1 MASLDKMVSIESV
14 DKDEDVQLKDTSN
27 ESKLLDIPYNSK
39 IDEDFPATKN
49 GTEDGTGDK
58 VLSDADKVLSDV
70 KSYNADMS
78 KEKEY
83 EELYGPTISA
93 IRREYITHQSNGLF
107 DYYRSL
113 IRYLEDSANN
123 GKKVVEFR
131 CRNNHKLYMIKQ
143 VLADRILSIVD
154 DGDRRIVTL
163 TTR

>member
-1 MASLDKMVSIESV
+1 MTSLDKMVSIESV

-27 ESKLLDIPYNSK
+27 ESNLLDIPYNSK

-49 GTEDGTGDK
+49 GTEDK

-70 KSYNADMS
+70 KSYNVDLS

-107 DYYRSL
+107 NYYRSL

-154 DGDRRIVTL
+154 DGDRYIVTL